1 MFSIKDMDNKKG
13 IVSMRM
19 RIFTMSFLALCLAL
33 FTFGSAMAQSETTGS
48 IEGTVVDTNGNPVP
62 GVTITVTS
70 PNLIIPQSATSND
83 SGQYHISN
91 LPPGRYK
98 VDVAAAKGFG
108 AFERTDVEVNLSKA

>member
-48 IEGTVVDTNGNPVP
+48 IENGPDFLMQGGYV
-62 GVTITVTS
+62 
-70 PNLIIPQSATSND
+70 L
-83 SGQYHISN
+83 
-91 LPPGRYK
+91 LC
-98 VDVAAAKGFG
+98 
-108 AFERTDVEVNLSKA
+108 AFQPTYGGY